1 MSDSLQ
7 SYRLQ
12 QSRLS
17 CPSWTP
23 GAFSKSCP
31 LSQWYHTSI
40 SSSVIPFFSCPQSF
54 PAAGFFPM
62 NQIFASA
69 GQSIRA
75 LASASVLPMNIKGWF
90 PLGLTG
96 VTSLVSK
103 VLSRVFSSTTIRKH
117 QFFGPLVQFLDPS
130 SGSKSHI
137 HMTTR
142 KNCRYYYMNLCQQSD
157 ISVF

>member
-1 MSDSLQ
+1 MSDTLQ
-7 SYRLQ
+7 PYRLQ
-12 QSRLS
+12 QSRLP
-17 CPSWTP
+17 CPSLTP

-31 LSQWYHTSI
+31 LNQWYHTSI
-40 SSSVIPFFSCPQSF
+40 SSSVIPFFSCSQSF

-69 GQSIRA
+69 GQSIGA
-75 LASASVLPMNIKGWF
+75 SASASVLPTNIKGWF

-103 VLSRVFSSTTIRKH
+103 VLSRIFSSTTIRKH
-117 QFFGPLVQFLDPS
+117 QFFGPLVQLLDPS
-130 SGSKSHI
+130 SGSKPHI

-142 KNCRYYYMNLCQQSD
+142 KNCMYYYMNLCQQSD
-157 ISVF
+157 ASVF